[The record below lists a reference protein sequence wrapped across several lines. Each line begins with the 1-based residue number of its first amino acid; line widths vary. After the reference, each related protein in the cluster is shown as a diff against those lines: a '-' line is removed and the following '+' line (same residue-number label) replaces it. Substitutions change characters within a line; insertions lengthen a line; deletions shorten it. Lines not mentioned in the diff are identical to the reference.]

1 MPLIS
6 RYVRR
11 VPHVS
16 EGISEEQRGLL
27 LRILT
32 TLGMISE
39 EQRSIVDA
47 AFQNLYLILAVVFV
61 FTPGFVT
68 RLGCVLIGMAIPC
81 YLSISVLGQH
91 NNKLDVAQESV
102 VVDRMDALLKYWITH
117 TALNFLFSVCGLL
130 FDWLPLWWHV
140 NLAWVVVL
148 QLPGVR
154 GADRL
159 YGMSIAAVQSAGLL
173 RLLLFTSQPQSDE
186 DRSADEKLD
195 GPRGASRVLAS
206 LKDHDD
212 GDSDKGEGA
221 GRGVERDVRDTIAVD

>member
-1 MPLIS
+1 
-6 RYVRR
+6 
-11 VPHVS
+11 
-16 EGISEEQRGLL
+16 
-27 LRILT
+27 
-32 TLGMISE
+32 
-39 EQRSIVDA
+39 
-47 AFQNLYLILAVVFV
+47 
-61 FTPGFVT
+61 
-68 RLGCVLIGMAIPC
+68 MAIPC

-102 VVDRMDALLKYWITH
+102 VVDRMDA
-117 TALNFLFSVCGLL
+117 
-130 FDWLPLWWHV
+130 LWWHV